1 MSRPIFPRKWV
12 FFSHFVYNRFMSA
25 SLGLFR
31 LQQVDS
37 QIDRARAQLDTIR
50 KTLENDVELK
60 KSLALVESSQAE
72 LHRAKSDLKTAEA
85 EATAQKIKIEQ
96 TEASLYGGSVH
107 NPKELQDLQRDVVS
121 LKKHLATLEERELEA
136 MLKVEKAES
145 VFGEARGVLESM
157 QSRLSGEHKNL
168 LEAQS
173 KLLKDMERLNQEREA
188 SAAPVEVGL
197 MTIYNDL
204 RRQKRG
210 VAVTEFE
217 DNSCSSCGATLTSSL
232 QQNAKS
238 PKQVMYCPSCGRILY
253 AS

>member
-1 MSRPIFPRKWV
+1 
-12 FFSHFVYNRFMSA
+12 MSA

-37 QIDRARAQLDTIR
+37 QIDRARLQLDKIR
-50 KTLENDVELK
+50 KTLENDIELK
-60 KSLALVESSQAE
+60 KALAIVETGQAD
-72 LHRAKSDLKTAEA
+72 LHAARHELKTIEA
-85 EATAQKIKIEQ
+85 ETQAQKIKIEQ

-107 NPKELQDLQRDVVS
+107 NPKELQDLQREVAS
-121 LKKHLATLEERELEA
+121 LKKHLATLEEKELEA
-136 MLKVEKAES
+136 MLKTEKAEAAL
-145 VFGEARGVLESM
+145 GEARSGLESI
-157 QSRLSGEHKNL
+157 QSRLGGEHKSL
-168 LEAQS
+168 LDEQS
-173 KLLKDMERLNQEREA
+173 KLLKDLATLSEEREA
-188 SAAPVEVGL
+188 SVNPVESSY
-197 MTIYNDL
+197 MAIYNDL

-238 PKQVMYCPSCGRILY
+238 PKQLAYCPSCGRILY

>member
-1 MSRPIFPRKWV
+1 
-12 FFSHFVYNRFMSA
+12 MSA

-60 KSLALVESSQAE
+60 KALTLVESSQAA
-72 LHRAKSDLKTAEA
+72 LQSAKSNLKTAEA
-85 EATAQKIKIEQ
+85 EAQAQKIKIEQ
-96 TEASLYGGSVH
+96 TESSLYGGSVH
-107 NPKELQDLQRDVVS
+107 NPKELQDLQKDVVS

-136 MLKVEKAES
+136 MLKAEQAEAALS
-145 VFGEARGVLESM
+145 EARNGLESI
-157 QSRLSGEHKNL
+157 QSRLGGEHKSL
-168 LEAQS
+168 LDERS
-173 KLLKDMERLNQEREA
+173 RLLKDMERLNQEREA
-188 SAAPVEVGL
+188 SVSPVAGGL

-204 RRQKRG
+204 RKQKRG

-217 DNSCSSCGATLTSSL
+217 ENSCSSCGATLTSSL

-238 PKQVMYCPSCGRILY
+238 PKQLTYCPSCGRILY